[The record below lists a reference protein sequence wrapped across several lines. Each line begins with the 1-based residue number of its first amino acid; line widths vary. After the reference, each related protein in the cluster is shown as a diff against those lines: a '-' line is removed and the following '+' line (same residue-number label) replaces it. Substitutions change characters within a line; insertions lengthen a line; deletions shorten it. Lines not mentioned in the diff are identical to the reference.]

1 MATIPDILNDSWDG
15 YKREDVRLGLQ
26 AKLRELQK
34 TIEDLQGS
42 GQEII
47 DLDAEVDNGDIILT
61 LVVDEENPVNN
72 RSVRLPISTAVAGK
86 LSKNED
92 TGRLDYSKAPC
103 MVLASMGTSL
113 DGGSRYMMHAGDTFY
128 SEQSNDL
135 IYCKQVARLIHIAPD
150 KAVLYCNAMT
160 GKLYR
165 WNGSGMVEVADKLTN
180 SQASQVLDLIDESMN
195 TGSHLLCLASM
206 GADYDVFDGEAWE
219 YDPQGEEMY
228 FDGTFIR
235 RADDDSLMEDPD
247 QGKLYFNLRTR
258 LFYVWDGGTFANVG
272 GGSSEEFDQGKYN
285 RLVTAI
291 NNLNGRVSALI
302 GSLANLAFEDA
313 FTDPFPNGPWPV
325 TPSGDKVTVSIDSSN
340 LADALVDG
348 NTSIEIGTG
357 GSVTIAVKP
366 DEGKFLR
373 ELKYA
378 VGEGAQSTAM
388 VNDSTKR
395 RALITINNVTSD
407 ITVHLYGYAD
417 DPKNYTVSLPSGLE
431 FTDHNTQATALEG
444 SSFSRDV
451 QLADPDE
458 GVTLKSVT
466 VQYNYNGGTQTKTS
480 PADEQ
485 GVCHIEINDF
495 TGISQVSFT
504 TESAGETYSVTLDG
518 NKLHFSEDN
527 PDHSVGAG
535 GTYRNTIRARD
546 NFNLVDVTVSSGTYG
561 SFNKTLNQ
569 STDTCEIEIVGVQS
583 DITISV
589 ATEADTQPVTQF
601 VVGPGSL
608 TQLTLSPSGDVM
620 VDGNGNYHGKLSL
633 EDSVTGK
640 RLPDEIVLVGSRQQ
654 SLQSLS
660 PQSQGS
666 ALSGLTPRPDLG
678 VVSLESSVLGEQN
691 YDYLCDSFI
700 YNHKTGDININGV
713 KHDIYINAIAQDDVV
728 TRKLTLKLLNI
739 APTDKV
745 NEYATDSFG
754 YPYAWVATNGDFEIV
769 LEGIV
774 TDETLGTRAT
784 LNGDVA
790 VKSGGVVLFKQG
802 GSNNVSDIT
811 LSDVVVD
818 GVTMKKL
825 TIASTRLAAVT
836 ADIIIEATAC
846 TGQIVLTAKDE
857 NSKFAFSYTD
867 GENETVSVATTNW
880 QTDSNTGITSV
891 AISCSELKALTGLSS
906 SSLLSIDFGGAKF
919 SGNTLEGMFS
929 GFTVLTQVKGLV
941 VTNSVM
947 SLASMFNNC
956 RSLQEFD
963 TIGWDMSAVT
973 TIDALAYDCT
983 VLTKVDLGSK
993 DMGALISAG
1002 SSDATGAFGGRYQ
1015 TGGGCLSLA
1024 NLDVSYWN
1032 APNLTSLRAFLY
1044 KASSLT
1050 KFDASTW
1057 YAPNVANMWGMFAS
1071 CSSITE
1077 IDISG
1082 ISTANANNQGSGTVL
1097 IGHMFHDCTNLKK
1110 LTIGSFDTNNITTVE
1125 SVLYNVGGTTGGT
1138 NGTTGKGCVELHCKS
1153 ENVPSINT
1161 NSFTLYGSD
1170 YPLVWFSN
1178 IGLYSNNKYKITD
1191 IYVPAGCEDDYQ
1203 REWSNYLPSNT
1214 NWHIE

>member
-34 TIEDLQGS
+34 TIEELQGS

-86 LSKNED
+86 LSENED

-180 SQASQVLDLIDESMN
+180 SQASKVMDLIDESMN

-247 QGKLYFNLRTR
+247 QSKLYFNLRTR

-285 RLVTAI
+285 RLKSAI

-302 GSLANLAFEDA
+302 GALANLAFEDE
-313 FTDPFPNGPWPV
+313 FTDPFPNGPWPA
-325 TPSGDKVTVSIDSSN
+325 TPSGDKVTVSIDNGN
-340 LADALVDG
+340 LNDAFVEG

-417 DPKNYTVSLPSGLE
+417 DPKNYTVSLPSDLE

-466 VQYNYNGGTQTKTS
+466 VQYNYNGSTQIDTS

-485 GVCHIEINDF
+485 GVCHIEIDDF

-504 TESAGETYSVTLDG
+504 TESAGETYNVTFDDDNDLLDTFRLDS
-518 NKLHFSEDN
+518 NVMTVS
-527 PDHSVGAG
+527 AG
-535 GTYRNTIRARD
+535 GTYSNTIRAKD
-546 NFNLVDVTVSSGTYG
+546 GFNLVDVTIVSGTYQG
-561 SFNKTLNQ
+561 FTKTLNQ
-569 STDTCEIEIVGVQS
+569 STDSCAIELTGVQS

-620 VDGNGNYHGKLSL
+620 VDGNGNGNYRGKLSL
-633 EDSVTGK
+633 ADNVTGK

-660 PQSQGS
+660 PQSQSS
-666 ALSGLTPRPDLG
+666 ALSGLTPRPDLD
-678 VVSLESSVLGEQN
+678 VVSLESSVLGELN
-691 YDYLCDSFI
+691 YDYLCDSFS
-700 YNHKTGDININGV
+700 YNPGTGDININGV

-739 APTDKV
+739 APTDEV
-745 NEYATDSFG
+745 NEYAMDSFG
-754 YPYAWVATNGDFEIV
+754 YPYAMVATNGDFEIV

-880 QTDSNTGITSV
+880 NTDSNTGITSV
-891 AISCSELKALTGLSS
+891 AISCSELKAIWSAETNPVSFLYNTKIK
-906 SSLLSIDFGGAKF
+906 SIDFGGAKF
-919 SGNTLEGMFS
+919 SGSSLYRMFDGCTSLES
-929 GFTVLTQVKGLV
+929 VKGLV
-941 VTNSVM
+941 ITDDVANIS
-947 SLASMFNNC
+947 SMFYGC
-956 RSLQEFD
+956 SSLNEVD
-963 TIGWDMSAVT
+963 TIGWDLSSVVNMNGLFNS
-973 TIDALAYDCT
+973 CGN
-983 VLTKVDLGSK
+983 LTSVDLGSK
-993 DMGALISAG
+993 DVSSLQNAG
-1002 SSDATGAFGGRYQ
+1002 SSAAIVSAVFYNCTN
-1015 TGGGCLSLA
+1015 LE

-1032 APNLTSLRAFLY
+1032 APALEDLY
-1044 KASSLT
+1044 GFICNCT
-1050 KFDASTW
+1050 KLKSFDASTW
-1057 YAPNVANMWGMFAS
+1057 NVNAAVSIQGMFVG
-1071 CSSITE
+1071 CSGLKS

-1082 ISTANANNQGSGTVL
+1082 IDTSVTKNISFLFRGATKLESITIKDFVTSDVENISS
-1097 IGHMFHDCTNLKK
+1097 MFYQTRM
-1110 LTIGSFDTNNITTVE
+1110 GIT
-1125 SVLYNVGGTTGGT
+1125 
-1138 NGTTGKGCVELHCKS
+1138 LHCKS
-1153 ENVPSINT
+1153 ADVPDVSVTDSLNWIKAARGYINKVMVPVGSLENYRSAWKGD
-1161 NSFTLYGSD
+1161 L
-1170 YPLVWFSN
+1170 
-1178 IGLYSNNKYKITD
+1178 GLND
-1191 IYVPAGCEDDYQ
+1191 ADFDVE
-1203 REWSNYLPSNT
+1203 
-1214 NWHIE
+1214 